1 MDRFVLQA
9 LMGVLRLRQPAFARR
24 IGISQG
30 QLSKVLSG
38 KHELGRD
45 AAAIALSIAEAEAP
59 DVATR
64 ARLLKDVI
72 DAYHASE
79 EFRKLVASAIA
90 IMRDNAYS
98 GVGEHDDLS

>member
-9 LMGVLRLRQPAFARR
+9 LMGALRLRQPAFARR

-30 QLSKVLSG
+30 QLSKVLNG
-38 KHELGRD
+38 KHELGRE

-64 ARLLKDVI
+64 ARLLKEVI

-79 EFRKLVASAIA
+79 EFRKIVASAIA
-90 IMRDNAYS
+90 LMRKHAYPEACS
-98 GVGEHDDLS
+98 RDDPS